1 MATLT
6 FNAFSFLQKKLKAR
20 HVDCVN
26 APLEFTEG
34 QTAAEVLK
42 TLGIGP
48 EDLEGLFV
56 NGRIAG
62 LHTRLYHGDRLAVFP
77 PGTPGPYRLL
87 LGLVNSRG
95 ETKNEDL

>member
-34 QTAAEVLK
+34 QTAGDVLK
-42 TLGIGP
+42 TLGIVA
-48 EDLEGLFV
+48 EDMEGIFV
-56 NGRIAG
+56 NGRIEG
-62 LHTRLYHGDRLAVFP
+62 LHTPLRDGDRLAVFP

-87 LGLVNSRG
+87 LGMVNSRG
-95 ETKNEDL
+95 EANKEDV

>member
-34 QTAAEVLK
+34 QTAGDVLK
-42 TLGIGP
+42 TLGIVA
-48 EDLEGLFV
+48 EDMEGIFV
-56 NGRIAG
+56 NGTIEG
-62 LHTRLYHGDRLAVFP
+62 LHTPLRDGDRLAVFP
-77 PGTPGPYRLL
+77 PGTPGSYRLL

-95 ETKNEDL
+95 VANREDV